1 MHSKRKDNN
10 GISGRVARTSALGRR
25 EFLKRSACVGT
36 ALALGSHVPKMSA
49 AASADG
55 LAMRTLGRTG
65 VKVSVLGLGTAPV
78 GEGPVGVEEGI
89 KIFSEAIDRGV
100 NYIDTARIYGN
111 AEEIL
116 GRIVPKRRDK
126 LFLVTKVWTAN
137 GQKAE
142 SMLSESLRKLKT
154 DYVDLVHIHNVG
166 GKNLDEVLGKGGV
179 MEYLLREKEAGK
191 IRFIGATSH
200 CRPGRVASVIE
211 TGHIDVAMT
220 VINYADKFTYDFH
233 GKILPAAKK
242 HNTALAAMKVYV
254 GIKGGF
260 RNHRRGFV
268 GCVTEQSRM
277 PHAMA
282 YALDLEQISVAVV
295 GPYTVEQ
302 SIQNVEFAKKY
313 KPLSP
318 DQRAA
323 LLESGRQMAPELG
336 TRYGPLT

>member
-10 GISGRVARTSALGRR
+10 RISGRVARTSALGRR

-36 ALALGSHVPKMSA
+36 MSA

-179 MEYLLREKEAGK
+179 MEYLLREKEA
-191 IRFIGATSH
+191 
-200 CRPGRVASVIE
+200 
-211 TGHIDVAMT
+211 
-220 VINYADKFTYDFH
+220 
-233 GKILPAAKK
+233 
-242 HNTALAAMKVYV
+242 
-254 GIKGGF
+254 
-260 RNHRRGFV
+260 RR
-268 GCVTEQSRM
+268 
-277 PHAMA
+277 
-282 YALDLEQISVAVV
+282 
-295 GPYTVEQ
+295 
-302 SIQNVEFAKKY
+302 SIY
-313 KPLSP
+313 
-318 DQRAA
+318 R
-323 LLESGRQMAPELG
+323 
-336 TRYGPLT
+336 